1 MSQPLRTLDSVPAP
15 TATRARDPFATR
27 TRRSLW
33 IAGVATVGFLILLVA
48 VFFNLSA
55 AAVVAGIGAVLF
67 LLVLVPSLRI
77 AERTSTLDFFSPAVV
92 FPLVYVVWYIGG
104 SITIFEL
111 PSELPGIGTHLFDPV
126 PAWMYFLYAA
136 GLAAYFAGIFIGNH
150 LPERR
155 IKPLVHDVNL
165 PNMQRIVRTV
175 FVGAVLFYIL
185 TSLQFG
191 IPLLSSRANA
201 TRLALHGPIYQSFMY
216 LSFTA
221 LILSP
226 ILVWSRGGS
235 RRYDWLDIYAVPGI
249 LSLLILSLGGRSSVI
264 CPLITILIARSYFK
278 RQSIIKL
285 AALGVVA
292 FAIFSAIG
300 YFREAAA
307 SDYIPIEGLVDYI
320 GIPPAVVPF
329 IYTSLYL
336 RYTVSAFRDLTQIV
350 PSHLPF
356 MHGAL
361 TILPFS
367 IFLPGHHDM
376 SDVVFKKMLG
386 LDFEGSGVPGTI
398 LAPLYLDWGWYGVV
412 GGMCS
417 YGVFLSV
424 LYRRMKTDPT
434 TSRISTY
441 AWWLQSSLIGI
452 YCNGYISILI
462 YLLPVVWAVFYYFAG
477 SARRTLAREAV

>member
-1 MSQPLRTLDSVPAP
+1 MSTPLRTLDGVRGPAAP
-15 TATRARDPFATR
+15 RPRDPFAKR

-33 IAGVATVGFLILLVA
+33 IAGVAAASFLVLLVA
-48 VFFNLSA
+48 LFFNLSTA
-55 AAVVAGIGAVLF
+55 TVVAGIAAVLF
-67 LLVLVPSLRI
+67 LLVLVPSMRI
-77 AERTSTLDFFSPAVV
+77 LERSSSLDFFSPAVA
-92 FPLVYVVWYIGG
+92 FPLVYVVWYVGG
-104 SITIFEL
+104 SISFVQL
-111 PSELPGIGTHLFDPV
+111 PSELPGIGTRLFDPV
-126 PAWMYFLYAA
+126 PTWMYFLYAA

-150 LPERR
+150 LPESRT
-155 IKPLVHDVNL
+155 KPFIQDVNL
-165 PNMQRIVRTV
+165 PNMRRIVRAV
-175 FVGAVLFYIL
+175 CAGAIFFYAL

-226 ILVWSRGGS
+226 ILVWSRGGK
-235 RRYDWLDIYAVPGI
+235 RPYDWVDLYAVPGI

-264 CPLITILIARSYFK
+264 CPLITVLIARSYFK
-278 RQSIIKL
+278 RQSIVKL
-285 AALGVVA
+285 AAVGLVA
-292 FAIFSAIG
+292 FAIFSAFG
-300 YFREAAA
+300 YFREAAN
-307 SDYIPIEGLVDYI
+307 SDYIPIEGLVDYL
-320 GIPPAVVPF
+320 GIPPAIVPF
-329 IYTSLYL
+329 LYTSLYL

-376 SDVVFKKMLG
+376 SDVIFKKMLG
-386 LDFEGSGVPGTI
+386 MDFEGSGVPGTI

-424 LYRRMKTDPT
+424 LYRRMKTAPT

-441 AWWLQSSLIGI
+441 AWWLQSSLIGV

-477 SARRTLAREAV
+477 SARRTLTRETV